1 MAVTETEGNVT
12 RGKTVGSVTATKTFD
27 PVGDDPDDM
36 PLPTDPK
43 TVFLGGL
50 FVLACMAVLYV
61 AAEIVLP
68 LILAIVL
75 KLLLQPFVRLLERIH
90 IPRAVGAV
98 LSVLLVLL
106 AFGGTISVLA
116 GPAADWAG
124 KLPDAIPKLR
134 DSLGFL
140 HEPIEAASG

>member
-1 MAVTETEGNVT
+1 
-12 RGKTVGSVTATKTFD
+12 
-27 PVGDDPDDM
+27 M

-106 AFGGTISVLA
+106 AFRRHDQHARRPGRRLGGQAA
-116 GPAADWAG
+116 G
-124 KLPDAIPKLR
+124 R
-134 DSLGFL
+134 DP
-140 HEPIEAASG
+140 ETA